1 MGRLQRQKGKRG
13 EREAVHQ
20 LKSIGCLSAA
30 RRVRN
35 SEGDSDII
43 EAIPGVSFEVKLEK
57 RTNLP
62 AAMRQAIAQAANP
75 AGLDEIPAVL
85 HRETVGRGEP
95 ANPWCLTIRLADLP
109 PLLHAYQLALA
120 NHPPAP

>member
-20 LKSIGCLSAA
+20 LKLIGCLSAA

-109 PLLHAYQLALA
+109 QLLHAYQLALA